1 MNSSVLFGIASIT
14 YMVTMAVYVAYL
26 ILKKEMIGKVASWMT
41 IFGFVCHTAA
51 FLMRWVEFSNTYH
64 LGFFHSV
71 PITNLYESLLFFAWC
86 VIAGNI
92 WIERRYKTKFMGAFL
107 TAIAGMAVAFVD
119 TIGAAKGIQPLVP
132 ALKSNWLL
140 AHATMSFIAYAAFSM
155 SFVAAVLHL
164 ASLRLPRRSG
174 VYIFWTVA
182 LGTFVFVTLL
192 MIGDFTAALSAKA
205 VEGAYKPLYFTFKN
219 MGAGGFVLLFA
230 VYASFCAA
238 SWFFGGKLASLMDRF
253 SINGKV
259 MEELTYKMIS
269 VGFPIFTVGGLIFG
283 AVWADKAWGRYWSW
297 DPKETWALI
306 TWLIY
311 AFYLHARYVK
321 DWTGAK
327 ASAVAV
333 AGFVCTIFTYIG
345 VNLLISGLHS
355 YGAL

>member
-14 YMVTMAVYVAYL
+14 YMLTMAVYVAYL
-26 ILKKEMIGKVASWMT
+26 ILKKEVIGKVASWAV
-41 IFGFVCHTAA
+41 IFGFACHTVA
-51 FLMRWVEFSNTYH
+51 FFLRWVEFSNSFE
-64 LGFFHSV
+64 LGFFHSI

-86 VIAGNI
+86 IILGNI
-92 WIERRYKTKFMGAFL
+92 YIERRYKTKFLGAFL
-107 TAIAGMAVAFVD
+107 TALAGMAVAFVD
-119 TIGAAKGIQPLVP
+119 TVGAAKGIQPLVP

-140 AHATMSFIAYAAFSM
+140 AHATMSFVAYSAFSL

-164 ASLRLPRRSG
+164 ASLRLPRKNG

-182 LGTFVFVTLL
+182 LGTFVFITLL
-192 MIGDFTAALSAKA
+192 ILGDFAAAMSAKA
-205 VEGAYKPLYFTFKN
+205 VEGTYKPLYYTFKK
-219 MGAGGFVLLFA
+219 MSTGGIFGIFA
-230 VYASFCAA
+230 VYVLFCAV
-238 SWFFGGKLASLMDRF
+238 SWMLGGRLASLMDRF
-253 SINGKV
+253 ELNGKM
-259 MEELTYKMIS
+259 MEELTYKMVS

-283 AVWADKAWGRYWSW
+283 AVWADKAWGRYWAW

-321 DWTGAK
+321 EWTGAR

-333 AGFVCTIFTYIG
+333 AGFICTIFTYVG

-355 YGAL
+355 YGGL